1 MQKQINKL
9 FTEKEINILKSL
21 IGQKIDKIR
30 HDRFDYTNTSFK
42 RITFFVGN
50 KVYELLNEAEETDF
64 MWDDY
69 GEEAVA
75 VFKFSEI
82 EDKGMDHK
90 YGFDNYPAQIE
101 TPINDVIKDIIVIED
116 NVKAYDYKT
125 KALVSE
131 YDYVKG
137 IIIELNHSK
146 YCFNRGIW
154 FSEEIVINKGQ
165 EPESK
170 IGNIDND
177 WEWGE
182 DRYSINTRTF
192 RSLK

>member
-30 HDRFDYTNTSFK
+30 HDRFDYTNTSFR
-42 RITFFVGN
+42 RITFFVGD

-82 EDKGMDHK
+82 EDKGMDYK

-101 TPINDVIKDIIVIED
+101 TPINDVVKDIIVIED
-116 NVKAYDYKT
+116 NVKSFDSST
-125 KALVSE
+125 KSLVSE
-131 YDYVKG
+131 YNYVKG
-137 IIIELNHSK
+137 IIVELGQIK
-146 YCFNRGIW
+146 YCFNRGVW

-182 DRYSINTRTF
+182 DRYSINTRTVK
-192 RSLK
+192 SLK

>member
-9 FTEKEINILKSL
+9 FTEEELNILKSL
-21 IGQKIDKIR
+21 INQKIDKIR
-30 HDRFDYTNTSFK
+30 HDRFDYTNTSFR
-42 RITFFVGN
+42 RITFFIGD

-82 EDKGMDHK
+82 EDKGIDYK
-90 YGFDNYPAQIE
+90 YGFDNYPTQIE
-101 TPINDVIKDIIVIED
+101 TPINDVVKDIIVIED
-116 NVKAYDYKT
+116 NVKSFDSST
-125 KALVSE
+125 KSFVSE
-131 YDYVKG
+131 YNYVKG
-137 IIIELNHSK
+137 IIIEFGQIK
-146 YCFNRGIW
+146 YCFNRGVW

-182 DRYSINTRTF
+182 DRYSINTRTLK
-192 RSLK
+192 SLK